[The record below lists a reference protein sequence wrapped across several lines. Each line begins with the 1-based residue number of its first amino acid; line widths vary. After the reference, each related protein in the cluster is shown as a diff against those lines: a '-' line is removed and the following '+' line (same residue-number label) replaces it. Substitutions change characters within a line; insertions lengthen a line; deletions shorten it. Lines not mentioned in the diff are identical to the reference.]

1 MKIMPLRTPTDPSM
15 IEAAAKLGDLPLS
28 PDRIAELVPS
38 MDGFY
43 ALLDALHQGDLG
55 ETPPA
60 IAFRAK
66 WEGR

>member
-1 MKIMPLRTPTDPSM
+1 MPARTPTNAPM
-15 IEAAAKLGDLPLS
+15 IEAAAKIADLPLS
-28 PDRIAELVPS
+28 PERIAELVPA

-43 ALLDALHQGDLG
+43 TLLDALHQGDLG